1 MELRG
6 VVACCKLQDRML
18 GRGEGVEAG
27 VALSLCAPSGLL
39 CCNSGNCKWAG
50 AKTEKNLGERIG
62 GEGLGREGKTEKR
75 EKEKKTNVQQLWQRR
90 GATTPTFPAEGS
102 LSKTRPRT
110 RAG

>member
-75 EKEKKTNVQQLWQRR
+75 EKEKKKKRTAAV
-90 GATTPTFPAEGS
+90 AE
-102 LSKTRPRT
+102 TRCDDPDLPR
-110 RAG
+110 